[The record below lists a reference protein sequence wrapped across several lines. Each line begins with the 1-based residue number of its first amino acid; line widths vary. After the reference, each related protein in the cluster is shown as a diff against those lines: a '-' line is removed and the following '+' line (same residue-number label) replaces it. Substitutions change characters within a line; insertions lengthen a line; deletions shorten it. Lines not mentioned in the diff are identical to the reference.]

1 MTDRPEGT
9 PDPAPDD
16 PHDGIEIEA
25 DGGERAPDAEVGGDG
40 PAADGD
46 DADADA
52 EDAEDAELESDDD
65 VEDEAPESSGPEPGS
80 DGGPR
85 AAAGTTGPRRRA
97 STPPS
102 VQRAPTQSELAVR
115 VTDNVSRYFVIATV
129 VFFIGILLFGMLGGS
144 GGLLTATP
152 APVTPAPS
160 ASVAPSASAEASPSA
175 SAEASP

>member
-9 PDPAPDD
+9 PEPAPDD
-16 PHDGIEIEA
+16 QDDATDIEA
-25 DGGERAPDAEVGGDG
+25 DGGEPTPNDDGAEAG
-40 PAADGD
+40 
-46 DADADA
+46 
-52 EDAEDAELESDDD
+52 AELESDVDGAD
-65 VEDEAPESSGPEPGS
+65 GTPESSGPESSGPEPGS
-80 DGGPR
+80 DGGQR
-85 AAAGTTGPRRRA
+85 AAAGTSGPRRRA
-97 STPPS
+97 SAPPS

-160 ASVAPSASAEASPSA
+160 ASVAPSASAEASP
-175 SAEASP
+175 

>member
-9 PDPAPDD
+9 PDPAPDE
-16 PHDGIEIEA
+16 PHDATEIEA
-25 DGGERAPDAEVGGDG
+25 DGGEHAPDAEVGDE
-40 PAADGD
+40 AADVEAEAD
-46 DADADA
+46 DA
-52 EDAEDAELESDDD
+52 ERESDDD
-65 VEDEAPESSGPEPGS
+65 VADGLAESSGPEPGS
-80 DGGPR
+80 DGGR
-85 AAAGTTGPRRRA
+85 AAAAGTTGPLRRA

-160 ASVAPSASAEASPSA
+160 ASVAPSASADASP
-175 SAEASP
+175 

>member
-16 PHDGIEIEA
+16 QDDATDIEA
-25 DGGERAPDAEVGGDG
+25 DGGEPTPDDDGAEAG
-40 PAADGD
+40 AA
-46 DADADA
+46 
-52 EDAEDAELESDDD
+52 LESDVDGAD
-65 VEDEAPESSGPEPGS
+65 GPPESSGPEPGS
-80 DGGPR
+80 DGGQR
-85 AAAGTTGPRRRA
+85 AAAGTSGPRRRA
-97 STPPS
+97 SAPPS

-160 ASVAPSASAEASPSA
+160 ASVAPSASAEASP
-175 SAEASP
+175 